1 MTSGDGK
8 NGQGQGDRS
17 KKQDEENRKDS
28 CSAAGSQVITQSGI
42 THGNEGDEAVV
53 AFYPD
58 LFIILLT
65 RSRARYLYYKATL
78 CMK

>member
-1 MTSGDGK
+1 VSEGEGE
-8 NGQGQGDRS
+8 QGRGDRS
-17 KKQDEENRKDS
+17 KKQDKENRKDS
-28 CSAAGSQVITQSGI
+28 CSAAGLQVVTQSGI
-42 THGNEGDEAVV
+42 TYGNEGDEAAV

-78 CMK
+78 YTK